1 MMKSKVAALVFLM
14 LLTPPVLAQSAATPN
29 FDQRQLNQEQRIQQ
43 GAQSGALTPKEVT
56 KLEQGQGRLQTK
68 EDKAKADGKV
78 TAKEREHFQH
88 AQDKQSE
95 KIYREKH
102 DRQHDYNHDGKKD
115 HPKSARK

>member
-56 KLEQGQGRLQTK
+56 KLEQGQGRLQAK

-78 TAKEREHFQH
+78 TAKEREHLQH

-95 KIYREKH
+95 KIYREQH
-102 DRQHDYNHDGKKD
+102 DRQHDYNHDGEKD
-115 HPKSARK
+115 HPKSVRK

>member
-1 MMKSKVAALVFLM
+1 MMKHKVAALIFSI
-14 LLTPPVLAQSAATPN
+14 LLAPAVLAQSVATPN

-43 GAQSGALTPKEVT
+43 GAQTGALTPKEVT
-56 KLEQGQGRLQTK
+56 KLEQGQGRLQAK

-78 TAKEREHFQH
+78 TAKEREHLQH
-88 AQDKQSE
+88 AQDRQSE